1 MIPTTHIFGIFQQL
15 GPLEIF
21 VIVFVILLL
30 FGAKKL
36 PELAR
41 GMGKAM
47 REFKKA
53 TREVEQ
59 DIRSAMEEEPAETQK
74 KGSQPPSK
82 TPPNSM
88 NSDN

>member
-59 DIRSAMEEEPAETQK
+59 DIRSAMEEEPVETQK
-74 KGSQPPSK
+74 KGSQPPSG

>member
-1 MIPTTHIFGIFQQL
+1 MIPTTHTFGFAPNL
-15 GPLEIF
+15 GALEIF

-53 TREVEQ
+53 TKDVEE

-74 KGSQPPSK
+74 KASK
-82 TPPNSM
+82 PAAKTAPNSPH
-88 NSDN
+88 SDN

>member
-1 MIPTTHIFGIFQQL
+1 
-15 GPLEIF
+15 
-21 VIVFVILLL
+21 
-30 FGAKKL
+30 
-36 PELAR
+36 
-41 GMGKAM
+41 M

-59 DIRSAMEEEPAETQK
+59 DIRSAMEEEPVETQK

>member
-1 MIPTTHIFGIFQQL
+1 MTPSTYIFGFLQQL

-53 TREVEQ
+53 TKDVEQ
-59 DIRSAMEEEPAETQK
+59 DFRSAMEEEPMETQK
-74 KGSQPPSK
+74 KGVKPPRRN
-82 TPPNSM
+82 PPGPM